1 MRLLMIDDDE
11 DMVSSVRTVME
22 AEGWDVTSA
31 PNGEEGVRRARELA
45 PDLII
50 LDILMPRK
58 DGLTTYE
65 ELRADDA
72 LRGIPVIVFTSVSE
86 KLGFSFSASDMAD
99 HYGHQPEAFL
109 QKPFEPQSLLA
120 AVRKV
125 VRTGR

>member
-1 MRLLMIDDDE
+1 MIDDDE

-22 AEGWDVTSA
+22 GAGWEVADA
-31 PNGEEGVRRARELA
+31 PNGDEGVRRARELA

-65 ELRADDA
+65 ELRADET
-72 LRGIPVIVFTSVSE
+72 LRGIPVIVLTSVSD
-86 KLGFSFSASDMAD
+86 KLGFSFSASDMAA

-125 VRTGR
+125 VRAAR

>member
-11 DMVSSVRTVME
+11 DMVSSVRTVMQG
-22 AEGWDVTSA
+22 AGWEVASA
-31 PNGEEGVRRARELA
+31 PNGEEGVRKARELG

-65 ELRADDA
+65 ELGADDS
-72 LRGIPVIVFTSVSE
+72 LRRIPVIVLTSVSE
-86 KLGFSFSASDMAD
+86 KLGFSFSAADMAA

-109 QKPFEPQSLLA
+109 QKPFEPRSLLET
-120 AVRKV
+120 VRKV
-125 VRTGR
+125 VKTGS

>member
-22 AEGWDVTSA
+22 GAGWEVADA
-31 PNGEEGVRRARELA
+31 PNGDEGVRRARELA

-65 ELRADDA
+65 ELRADET
-72 LRGIPVIVFTSVSE
+72 LRGIPVIVLTSVSD
-86 KLGFSFSASDMAD
+86 KLGFSFSASDMAA

-125 VRTGR
+125 VRAAR

>member
-1 MRLLMIDDDE
+1 MIDDDE

-22 AEGWDVTSA
+22 GAGWEVADA
-31 PNGEEGVRRARELA
+31 PNGDEGLRRARELA

-65 ELRADDA
+65 ELRADDS
-72 LRGIPVIVFTSVSE
+72 LRGIPVIVLTSVSD
-86 KLGFSFSASDMAD
+86 KLGFSFSASDMAA

-125 VRTGR
+125 VRAAR